1 MRDLEKLVEL
11 GREFAKPWKQ
21 ATKVLAGLLI
31 VAVIALIIVAFKR
44 DNIVLKADFNNE
56 SEITQTQG

>member
-1 MRDLEKLVEL
+1 MQDLEKVVEL

-21 ATKVLAGLLI
+21 ATKVLAGLLLCSIAALLI
-31 VAVIALIIVAFKR
+31 VALR
-44 DNIVLKADFNNE
+44 HNNIVLKADFNSD

>member
-1 MRDLEKLVEL
+1 MQDLEKVVEL

-21 ATKVLAGLLI
+21 ATKVLAGLLVVAITTLLI
-31 VAVIALIIVAFKR
+31 VALR
-44 DNIVLKADFNNE
+44 HNNIVLKADLNSD

>member
-21 ATKVLAGLLI
+21 ATKVLAVLLVASIIGLVVL
-31 VAVIALIIVAFKR
+31 AYR
-44 DNIVLKADFNNE
+44 DSSILLEADYNTHSEVL
-56 SEITQTQG
+56 QVQG

>member
-1 MRDLEKLVEL
+1 MQDLEKVVEL
-11 GREFAKPWKQ
+11 GREFAEPWKK
-21 ATKVLAGLLI
+21 ATKVLAGLLV
-31 VAVIALIIVAFKR
+31 VAVVALLIVSFKH

>member
-21 ATKVLAGLLI
+21 ATKVLAVLLVLAIVGLLCL
-31 VAVIALIIVAFKR
+31 AYR
-44 DNIVLKADFNNE
+44 DNGILLQADFNNE
-56 SEITQTQG
+56 SQITQKQG